1 MLTTLKVVYYCVH
14 GHTKIINMIFDI
26 VQQFSSWCNSSLLP
40 VRPPPYNAI
49 AYHMHHSA
57 HCWHYPIWESVECLL
72 EILRF
77 PPLLK
82 TAATSH
88 HRCRHQHMPPAV
100 QCTVYTLRMRAL
112 TPAVHCTVVQWSGVH
127 CSVTTELSLRQD
139 IHTLTSLE
147 TVSKAANT
155 TKLKSGGYY
164 WERR

>member
-1 MLTTLKVVYYCVH
+1 MLTTLKVVYYCVR

-57 HCWHYPIWESVECLL
+57 HSWHYPIWESVECLL

-82 TAATSH
+82 TAATSQVPTPAH
-88 HRCRHQHMPPAV
+88 AANFTAAV
-100 QCTVYTLRMRAL
+100 QCTHCACAPWPRLYTAQLCSDM
-112 TPAVHCTVVQWSGVH
+112 VFTVQLL
-127 CSVTTELSLRQD
+127 LSSPWGRTYTHQQTY
-139 IHTLTSLE
+139 IE
-147 TVSKAANT
+147 TVSNST
-155 TKLKSGGYY
+155 NPT
-164 WERR
+164 

>member
-49 AYHMHHSA
+49 AYHMHHSVHSW
-57 HCWHYPIWESVECLL
+57 HCPIWESVECLL

-82 TAATSH
+82 TAATSQVPTLAH
-88 HRCRHQHMPPAV
+88 AASCTAV
-100 QCTVYTLRMRAL
+100 HTAHARPDPGCTLYSCTVIR
-112 TPAVHCTVVQWSGVH
+112 
-127 CSVTTELSLRQD
+127 CSLFS
-139 IHTLTSLE
+139 
-147 TVSKAANT
+147 
-155 TKLKSGGYY
+155 YY
-164 WERR
+164 WALLEAGHTHSDRLRNCKQLYKSKLIWG